1 MGGINR
7 KNSGE
12 APMYQRIMELLVLLM
27 DEYGSQSLQSDQLGT
42 ISEDLIRRGFTE
54 QEIKTAFFWLH
65 QRFGRAGGIS
75 GIKSR
80 VIREPANTSFR
91 ILNTFERRCFST
103 EAFGYLLHLLNVK
116 LISLRDME
124 LIIERVLM
132 LDLAPASLEDSK
144 MLVQSVLFEDT
155 NVGWIS
161 PRPPDPFGQS
171 ETYH

>member
-1 MGGINR
+1 
-7 KNSGE
+7 
-12 APMYQRIMELLVLLM
+12 MYQRIMELLVLLM
-27 DEYGSQSLQSDQLGT
+27 DEYGSQSLQSDQMGA

-54 QEIKTAFFWLH
+54 QEINTAFFWLH
-65 QRFGRAGGIS
+65 QRFGRAGEIS

-80 VIREPANTSFR
+80 VIQKPADTSFR

-132 LDLAPASLEDSK
+132 LDLAPAHLNDAK
-144 MLVQSVLFEDT
+144 MLVQSVLFEDAQ
-155 NVGWIS
+155 VGWIS
-161 PRPPDPFGQS
+161 PRLSGPYNQN

>member
-1 MGGINR
+1 
-7 KNSGE
+7 
-12 APMYQRIMELLVLLM
+12 MYQRIMELLVLLM
-27 DEYGSQSLQSDQLGT
+27 DEYGSQSLQSDQMGT

-54 QEIKTAFFWLH
+54 QEINTAFFWLH
-65 QRFGRAGGIS
+65 QRLGRAGDLS
-75 GIKSR
+75 GIQSR
-80 VIREPANTSFR
+80 VIQEPADTSFR
-91 ILNTFERRCFST
+91 VLNAFERRCFST
-103 EAFGYLLHLLNVK
+103 DAFGYLLHLLSVK

-132 LDLAPASLEDSK
+132 LDLAPASLDDSK

-161 PRPPDPFGQS
+161 PRLPGFFSQS